1 MLSFKNCNEV
11 IDFIKNNNIDFI
23 SFYITDIE
31 GRLRNVTIPGNNFSE
46 QIMKYGIGFD
56 ASNFGYAKVERSD
69 MIFKPDLNFAF
80 EDPVNEESKILY
92 FFCNIYDTKT
102 GKSLEHDLRHIIRK
116 ALNILKNE
124 RIADEMKVLME
135 MEFNVL
141 DDLYSVL
148 NNREVSYRLESSE
161 MASPPQGEEFYRLA
175 KNRGYF
181 RAEPN
186 DHIFEIRNEIVNTLQ
201 KIGLNVK
208 YHHHEVGCAQGEI
221 EFKFMPIQLAADAN
235 VLIKNICHRIVNK
248 HNKIITFLPK
258 IIPNEAG
265 NGMHVHMFLLKD
277 GKNIFNDD
285 NGLYKL
291 SKTALYFIGGILKHA
306 PSLSALTNP
315 TTNSYRRLIAGLE
328 APSKTVFAEGNRSA
342 AIRIP
347 TYVNNPEERRFEYRP
362 TDATCNPYLAF
373 SAIIMAGIDGVRNK
387 IDPVKEGFG
396 PLKTNLYTLSKEQLN
411 KIPSFPKSLET
422 ALKNLELD
430 NDYLTYRSV
439 FTDLLLQ
446 KWIESKMKD
455 INDMRKIPH
464 PWEIARYYDL

>member
-11 IDFIKNNNIDFI
+11 LDFIKNNNIDFI

-31 GRLRNVTIPGNNFSE
+31 GRLRNVTIPSNNFSE

-56 ASNFGYAKVERSD
+56 ASNFGYAKVEQSD
-69 MIFKPDLNFAF
+69 MIFEPDLNFAF

-102 GKSLEHDLRHIIRK
+102 GKRLEHDLRHIVRK
-116 ALNILKNE
+116 ALNILKNDG
-124 RIADEMKVLME
+124 IADEMKVLME

-141 DDLYSVL
+141 DDLYSTL

-181 RAEPN
+181 RSEPN
-186 DHIFEIRNEIVNTLQ
+186 DHIFKIRNEIVNTLQ

-221 EFKFMPIQLAADAN
+221 EFKFMPIQLATDAN
-235 VLIKNICHRIVNK
+235 VLIKNICHRIANK

-258 IIPNEAG
+258 IIPGEAG
-265 NGMHVHMFLLKD
+265 NGMHLHMFLLKD

-328 APSKTVFAEGNRSA
+328 APSKAVFAEGNRSA

-347 TYVNNPEERRFEYRP
+347 AYVKNPEERRFEYRP

-396 PLKTNLYTLSKEQLN
+396 PLETNLYNLSKEQLN
-411 KIPSFPKSLET
+411 KIPSFPESLET
-422 ALKNLELD
+422 ALQNLELD
-430 NDYLTYRSV
+430 NNYLTYGSV

-446 KWIESKMKD
+446 KWIESRRKD
-455 INDMRKIPH
+455 INDMRKVPH